1 MPTGP
6 NGEKRPAD
14 VIANAVPSMKIATGE
29 ATETYLSNRRQGG
42 IKGGKARS
50 AALSSERRRE
60 IARGP
65 SEAQWAAKRSRA

>member
-6 NGEKRPAD
+6 GGEKRPAD
-14 VIANAVPSMKIATGE
+14 VIANAVLSMKIATGE

-50 AALSSERRRE
+50 EALSSERRGE
-60 IARGP
+60 IACGAA
-65 SEAQWAAKRSRA
+65 EARCAAKRGEA